1 MPYPPVPRRLLAPA
15 AACAA
20 AAVLLAACAVPPGG
34 GGAPS
39 HPRAGTG
46 HGQAAAGSH
55 QHHAHAPSSQ
65 PAAPAPAVTTN
76 RPAGVATT
84 NRPAGAATIKVE
96 MIDAFRF
103 RPSRITVRQGR
114 TVTFQITNVDQL
126 AHEFVIGDR
135 EEQEHHEEMMQ
146 RLGDTHMHDHA
157 NAISVLPGE
166 TKRLTWTFPDRGT
179 VLIGCHVLGH
189 WAAGMK
195 GSILVL

>member
-1 MPYPPVPRRLLAPA
+1 MPHRPVPRRLLPPA

-34 GGAPS
+34 GGGAPS
-39 HPRAGTG
+39 HPRAGTRL
-46 HGQAAAGSH
+46 GQAAAGSH
-55 QHHAHAPSSQ
+55 QHHADAPSSQ
-65 PAAPAPAVTTN
+65 PAAPAPAVT
-76 RPAGVATT
+76 AD
-84 NRPAGAATIKVE
+84 RPAGAATIKVE

-103 RPSRITVRQGR
+103 LPSRITVRQGR
-114 TVTFQITNVDQL
+114 TVTFQVTNVDQL

-146 RLGDTHMHDHA
+146 RLGDTRMHDHA